1 MPSLLYISASP
12 QGPNSR
18 SRGVADEFL
27 KAYREKHADAKV
39 IERDINAHPI
49 PHLDGEAIGAGY
61 VPEEARSASQKAK
74 HQFRLDLINEIVNV
88 DEILI
93 STPMWNWAPPSVLK
107 AYIDQI
113 IIPGVLDVMQNKKLA
128 GKRVTIVI
136 AAGGSYSAGSWH
148 PEWDHETAYL
158 KHIFSSLGSADVE
171 AIRTEYTLAGIV
183 PGMESLVD
191 KKEESHKEAIAAAIA
206 RAQK

>member
-74 HQFRLDLINEIVNV
+74 HQFRLDLINEIVGVN
-88 DEILI
+88 EILI

-113 IIPGVLDVMQNKKLA
+113 IIPGVLDVMQNKKLE

-148 PEWDHETAYL
+148 PEWDHQSAYL
-158 KHIFSSLGSADVE
+158 KHIFTALGSADVE
-171 AIRTEYTLAGIV
+171 VIRTEYTLAGIV

-191 KKEESHKEAIAAAIA
+191 KKEESHKEAIAAAVA